1 MKDVKTQYKNYLDSE
16 DGAEKYNF
24 FKEILYGKE
33 DSLLLK
39 LFAIIYPKLKN
50 LPELSVLDIGGG
62 DGKRLIHLIQL
73 FKQKGIDVHAD
84 LVEPSS
90 AFTRNCQKEVALKK
104 YPIRVERSTFEKFS
118 TTNSYNLIIL
128 IHSIYTFRNYDYL
141 KKIKSLLKKDGL
153 VVFVVNDENSFLAG
167 LKKIT
172 DIQYNSSRNEI
183 NALLEGLKENK
194 YTIKKFDTK
203 FTGVLNKNGLTK
215 KGKLIFEWI
224 SMRSLTGLPS
234 DIKQDAVKFFTQRSK
249 HGILREKE
257 VVILTKF

>member
-1 MKDVKTQYKNYLDSE
+1 M
-16 DGAEKYNF
+16 
-24 FKEILYGKE
+24 
-33 DSLLLK
+33 
-39 LFAIIYPKLKN
+39 
-50 LPELSVLDIGGG
+50 
-62 DGKRLIHLIQL
+62 
-73 FKQKGIDVHAD
+73 
-84 LVEPSS
+84 
-90 AFTRNCQKEVALKK
+90 
-104 YPIRVERSTFEKFS
+104 
-118 TTNSYNLIIL
+118 
-128 IHSIYTFRNYDYL
+128 
-141 KKIKSLLKKDGL
+141 LKKDGL